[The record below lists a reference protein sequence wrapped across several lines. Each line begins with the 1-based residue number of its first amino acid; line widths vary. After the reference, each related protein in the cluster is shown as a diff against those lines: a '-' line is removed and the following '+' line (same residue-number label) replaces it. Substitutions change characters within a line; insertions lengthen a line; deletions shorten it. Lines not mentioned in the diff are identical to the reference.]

1 MKEVLL
7 KQREVRTIVLD
18 GEEYFYV
25 EDIKSNCPELKIET
39 LKIKYHEEIPLIMVE
54 YIHMKTD
61 FDNMITKVW
70 NHKPK
75 KDI

>member
-7 KQREVRTIVLD
+7 KQREVRTIILD

-75 KDI
+75 KD